1 MLEKTEGSIKNGPS
15 RDTGNIGHMTQDEDK
30 QNKKH
35 YTENLKISST
45 DFIINWGWTQVV
57 IKSKQFLP
65 LIKHLLCY
73 LYSQDM
79 FDTTIPK
86 QTEIT

>member
-45 DFIINWGWTQVV
+45 DFIINWG
-57 IKSKQFLP
+57 
-65 LIKHLLCY
+65 
-73 LYSQDM
+73 
-79 FDTTIPK
+79 
-86 QTEIT
+86 

>member
-35 YTENLKISST
+35 FPYKNDVRFI
-45 DFIINWGWTQVV
+45 FIISCLQGVH
-57 IKSKQFLP
+57 ILFMLFL
-65 LIKHLLCY
+65 
-73 LYSQDM
+73 
-79 FDTTIPK
+79 FVWV
-86 QTEIT
+86 